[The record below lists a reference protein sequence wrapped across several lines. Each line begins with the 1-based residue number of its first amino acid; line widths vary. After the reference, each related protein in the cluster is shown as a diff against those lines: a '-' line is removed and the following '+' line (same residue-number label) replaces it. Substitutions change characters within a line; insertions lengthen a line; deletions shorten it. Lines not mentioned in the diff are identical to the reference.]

1 VRRRRWSLPIETD
14 TALIYLRISANRTG
28 EHASIQQQRDD
39 CTALA
44 GRLCR
49 SRIIEFVD
57 EAVSAYQDRTRP
69 AYQRL
74 LRQIE
79 QAPSAT
85 LVVWHLDRLYRK
97 PGELEQLLDLL
108 DTRPIR
114 VEAVQDGS
122 FDLNRHEGRLFARQ
136 LVAFANYESAL
147 RSARVSRAHQQRAR
161 RAAWHGRAAYGHR
174 PGGEPDA
181 DQAPTLRRIAR
192 DYLVGCSETEIA
204 RRLNTEGVPTPGA
217 SHEWHPSTVQAILR
231 SDRLHRRR
239 TTWTGEQHIEGTWES
254 VITRDESEL
263 IRALQLL
270 SQRRTTNSSRS
281 LLGGLARCATCDRR
295 MVVAYSGGSGRV
307 RRYVCLRRDGGC
319 GNGIAADAADRV
331 IRARLRTAA
340 MPERTI
346 GSAQGLAEEAAKLR
360 QLRMGNAAAYGG
372 GSRRHDTFST
382 ISRDLQQAADRLSS
396 AAVAAAPALHGDW
409 DELPLPEQRRRIQQ
423 QAETVLVEPS
433 RSSGKFDPDRIRVQW
448 RAQEADASEE

>member
-1 VRRRRWSLPIETD
+1 MRRRCWSLPIETD

-44 GRLCR
+44 RRLR
-49 SRIIEFVD
+49 HSRILEFVD

-85 LVVWHLDRLYRK
+85 VVVWHLDRLYRR
-97 PGELEQLLDLL
+97 PRELEQLLDLL

-114 VEAVQDGS
+114 VEAVQGGS

-147 RSARVSRAHQQRAR
+147 KSARVSRAHQQRAR
-161 RAAWHGRAAYGHR
+161 RGAWHGRAAYGHR
-174 PGGEPDA
+174 PSGEPDA
-181 DQAPTLRRIAR
+181 EQAPTLRRIAR
-192 DYLVGCSETEIA
+192 DYLAGCSETEIA
-204 RRLNTEGVPTPGA
+204 RRLNTEGIPTPGA
-217 SHEWHPSTVQAILR
+217 SHKWHPSTVQAILR

-239 TTWTGEQHIEGTWES
+239 TTGTGTHANGTWES
-254 VITRDESEL
+254 VITGDESDL

-270 SQRRTTNSSRS
+270 PQRRTTNSARS
-281 LLGGLARCATCDRR
+281 LLGGLARCAACDRR
-295 MVVAYSGGSGRV
+295 MVVAYSGGSGQV

-319 GNGIAADAADRV
+319 GNGIAADATDRV
-331 IRARLRTAA
+331 IRARLRAAA
-340 MPERTI
+340 MPERTA
-346 GSAQGLAEEAAKLR
+346 GPAQGLAEEAVKLR
-360 QLRMGNAAAYGG
+360 QLRIGNAAAYGD
-372 GSRRHDTFST
+372 GSRRHGTFST
-382 ISRDLQQAADRLSS
+382 ISRELQQAADRLSS
-396 AAVAAAPALHGDW
+396 ATVAAAPARHGEW
-409 DELPLPEQRRRIQQ
+409 DDLPLPEQRRRIQQ
-423 QAETVLVEPS
+423 QVDAVLIEPS
-433 RSSGKFDPDRIRVQW
+433 RSFAKFDPDRIQVQW
-448 RAQEADASEE
+448 WVHEADASEE